1 MGASGSGLP
10 DPVVRFLTSAFPD
23 GVADVE
29 TARLEG
35 RGRFR
40 RRPLPWL
47 PVRFRIF
54 LRPGRDRVQDLEV
67 VLGPVTLLRVL
78 DAFVDGRGITRVLG
92 SADTGAHIDQGSLHP
107 LLAETLFFPSAW
119 SIVGGL
125 SWEPVDDRSARLV
138 VPFQDGSEV
147 ATVRFDPT
155 TNMPSDYE
163 AVRYKSQGP
172 KVDWQVRMRNW
183 QRLGT
188 TPVPRTIEVR
198 WADEPG
204 PWLALEF
211 HRLAT
216 GVDIDEAL
224 RRARRAL
231 AAARG

>member
-1 MGASGSGLP
+1 M
-10 DPVVRFLTSAFPD
+10 VRFLATAYPE
-23 GVADVE
+23 GIVAVE

-47 PVRFRIF
+47 PVRFRIH

-92 SADTGAHIDQGSLHP
+92 SADTGAQIDQGALHP

-125 SWEPVDDRSARLV
+125 RWEPVDDRWARLV
-138 VPFQDGSEV
+138 VSFQDGDEA

-155 TNMPSDYE
+155 TNMPSAYE
-163 AVRYKSQGP
+163 AQRYKAQGP
-172 KVDWQVRMRNW
+172 KVDWVIRMRNW
-183 QRLGT
+183 ERMGGA
-188 TPVPRTIEVR
+188 PIPREIEVR

-204 PWLALEF
+204 PWLVLEF

-216 GVDIDEAL
+216 GVDVDEAL
-224 RRARRAL
+224 VRARRAL
-231 AAARG
+231 AVAGG